1 MITTVYTLCVMIR
14 RDIMNA
20 KEEVVMEELK
30 EEQLN
35 PNQSREYIVLN
46 RQEDEG
52 SENEIGKIWADY
64 SELDRYQYFDGEA
77 VRKSMHLLQSI
88 SHSGEELLK
97 KGMVQL
103 REVGTGYTDG
113 QTEMIAEAF
122 GVGREGKKEFPL
134 HLVFSRNKILFAE
147 CSCSH
152 CVKHYYYL
160 YYRREYCAYLSA
172 FMTLTAEYLQGKNL
186 GDATDKPALRLMQA
200 FIEQRA
206 NSVIS
211 DTSGKSESLTLQP
224 RLTVKNGEMAV
235 SFKVGDGRMFVI
247 KNLFE
252 FYENVRESR
261 TSVYGNNT
269 EINHSLT
276 NFTVPC
282 RKWIDYIGRIVREEQ
297 AFENR
302 LIQSGSYSR
311 RAVSKNSELAL
322 YGWRLDELYDLLDG
336 DTIEMEDKD
345 IGGKYTLR
353 MEERN
358 PRVSMTIRKNDISSR
373 RTFHGITVDC
383 KIPHLYYGVRKAYYI
398 SQDALCRLQEE
409 FERRIH
415 LLAELGEDGSLTFQV
430 GRNSISQFYH
440 NVLPQLE
447 GVVDI
452 QEENGE
458 EIETYLMP
466 KAEFVFYLDAENGNM
481 SCRIDAR
488 YGDRQ
493 VSVLDYMDAEGAK
506 ERFRDMMKEQEIL
519 YLVTQWFPVY
529 DPVEKVLHC
538 DCDEELMYQILD
550 RGVDALLN
558 LGEVQCTRR
567 FSGMNINRRVR
578 VSVGISV
585 SRNLLD
591 LRISTEDVP
600 PEELLDILKSYRMRK
615 QYHRLKNGDFLSLED
630 DSLETLQEM
639 MDTLR
644 LSPREL
650 LKENIRL
657 PLYRALYLDRLLE
670 KNEEIYSE
678 RDSHFRELVKDF
690 KAVKDA
696 DFEVPKVL
704 SKVLRGY
711 QVTGYRWLRT
721 LDAWQFGGIL
731 ADDMGLGKTLQAI
744 AVLSALKQEGKK
756 GTSLVVA
763 PASLVYNWGEE
774 FNRFAPEL
782 ACGIIAGTQEERAGK
797 LESYNEFDVIITS
810 YDLLKRDIA
819 DYEDKEFLCQI
830 IDEAQYIKN
839 HTTAA
844 AKAVKG
850 IKSHTRYALT
860 GTPVENRLSELWSIF
875 DYLMP
880 GYLYGYEVFKREF
893 EAPIVRKE
901 EEAALK
907 RLQRMTGPFILRRL
921 KEDVLKDLP
930 EKLEESRYIKFETA
944 QRQLYDAQV
953 LHMRQ
958 TFFAQGAEEFK
969 RNKIQILAELMKLR
983 QICCDPG
990 LCFENYEG
998 GSAKLDACME
1008 LVQNA
1013 VEGGHRILLFS
1024 QFTSMLEI
1032 IAGRMRENG
1041 VSFYTITGATPKEKR
1056 LQLVKEFNEGDVPVF
1071 LISLKAGGV
1080 GLNLTGADVVI
1091 HYDPWWNLAVQNQ
1104 ATDRS
1109 HRIGQTKKVVVYK
1122 LIAMETV
1129 EKKIQELQES
1139 KKQLAEQIV
1148 QGDAGQ
1154 LSAMSKEDFLE
1165 LLS

>member
-1 MITTVYTLCVMIR
+1 M
-14 RDIMNA
+14 DES
-20 KEEVVMEELK
+20 KEIVSNTK
-30 EEQLN
+30 EEQQDAN
-35 PNQSREYIVLN
+35 WGREYIVLN
-46 RQEDEG
+46 RQEDETP
-52 SENEIGKIWADY
+52 SESEIGKMRTDY

-77 VRKSMHLLQSI
+77 VRKSMHLLHSI
-88 SHSGEELLK
+88 SRNGEELLNR
-97 KGMVQL
+97 GMVRL
-103 REVGTGYTDG
+103 RNLETGYTDSH
-113 QTEMIAEAF
+113 TEMIAEAF
-122 GVGREGKKEFPL
+122 GDGREGKKEFPL
-134 HLVFSRNKILFAE
+134 HIVFNRNKVLYAE
-147 CSCSH
+147 CNCSH
-152 CVKHYYYL
+152 CMKHYYYL

-172 FMTLTAEYLQGKNL
+172 FMTLVEEYLQGKNL
-186 GDATDKPALRLMQA
+186 GDATDKSAMLMMQA
-200 FIEQRA
+200 FMEQYA
-206 NSVIS
+206 NNVIS
-211 DTSGKSESLTLQP
+211 DTAGKRENLILQP
-224 RLTVKNGEMAV
+224 RLTLRNGDMTV
-235 SFKVGDGRMFVI
+235 SFKVGDGKMFVV

-252 FYENVRESR
+252 FYGNVQESR
-261 TSVYGNNT
+261 TTVYGSNT
-269 EINHSLT
+269 EINHNLK
-276 NFTVPC
+276 NFAHPC

-297 AFENR
+297 AFERR
-302 LIQSGSYSR
+302 LIESGSYSR
-311 RAVSKNSELAL
+311 RAVSKNGELAL
-322 YGWRLDELYDLLDG
+322 YGWRLDELYDLLG
-336 DTIEMEDKD
+336 TDTIELEDKD
-345 IGGKYTLR
+345 AGGKYTLH
-353 MEERN
+353 MEEKN
-358 PRVSMTIRKNDISSR
+358 PRISMTIRKNDISSR
-373 RTFHGITVDC
+373 RVFHGITVEC
-383 KIPHLYYGVRKAYYI
+383 KIPPLYYGVRTAYYI

-409 FERRIH
+409 FERRIRV
-415 LLAELGEDGSLTFQV
+415 LAELGENGSATFQV
-430 GRNSISQFYH
+430 GRNSLSQFYH

-452 QEENGE
+452 LKENEE
-458 EIETYLMP
+458 EIEVYLMP
-466 KAEFVFYLDAENGNM
+466 KAEFVFYLDAEAGNM
-481 SCRIDAR
+481 SCRVEAR

-493 VSVLDYMDAEGAK
+493 ISVLDQMAEEGIR
-506 ERFRDMMKEQEIL
+506 ERFRDVMKEQEIL
-519 YLVTQWFPVY
+519 YLTMQWFPDY
-529 DPVEKVLHC
+529 DPKERVLHC
-538 DCDEELMYQILD
+538 GGDEELMYQVLD
-550 RGVDALLN
+550 RGVDVLLA

-567 FSGMNINRRVR
+567 FSGMHINRRVR
-578 VSVGISV
+578 VSVGVSV

-591 LRISTEDVP
+591 LNISTEDIP
-600 PEELLDILKSYRMRK
+600 PGELLDILKSYRLRK
-615 QYHRLKNGDFLSLED
+615 KYHRLRNGDFLSLED

-644 LSPREL
+644 ISPKEL

-670 KNEEIYSE
+670 KNEEIYAV
-678 RDSHFRELVKDF
+678 RDSYFRELVKDF

-696 DFEVPKVL
+696 DFEVPETL

-711 QVTGYRWLRT
+711 QTTGYRWLRT
-721 LDAWQFGGIL
+721 LDAWKFGGIL

-744 AVLSALKQEGKK
+744 AVLLALKQEGKK
-756 GTSLVVA
+756 RTSLVVA

-774 FNRFAPEL
+774 LRRFAPEL
-782 ACGIIAGTQEERAGK
+782 SCEIIAGTQEERIQK
-797 LESYNEFDVIITS
+797 LEAYGAFDVIVTS

-819 DYEDKEFLCQI
+819 EYEGKEFLCQI

-844 AKAVKG
+844 SKAVKG
-850 IKSHTRYALT
+850 IKSRTRYALT

-880 GYLYGYEVFKREF
+880 GYLYGYEVFKKEF

-901 EEAALK
+901 EQSALK
-907 RLQRMTGPFILRRL
+907 RLQRMTAPFILRRL

-930 EKLEESRYIKFETA
+930 EKLEESRYVKFETA

-953 LHMRQ
+953 VHMRQ
-958 TFFAQGAEEFK
+958 TYFAQGAEEFQ

-990 LCFENYEG
+990 LCFEDYEG
-998 GSAKLDACME
+998 GSAKLEACLE

-1024 QFTSMLEI
+1024 QFTSMLDI
-1032 IAGRMRENG
+1032 IAGRLRQAG
-1041 VSFYTITGATPKEKR
+1041 LSFYTITGATPKEKR

-1122 LIAMETV
+1122 LIATETI

-1139 KKQLAEQIV
+1139 KRLLSEQIV

-1154 LSAMSKEDFLE
+1154 LSTMSREDFLE